1 MIPGSFKSKYFSSL
15 IRHLVLKCSTTPLL
29 KLSVVARIGN
39 FQTTK
44 SVIFTMIAHS
54 KDFIWLGI
62 KRKGIERI
70 SPGATPTGTTLRELG
85 SSILN
90 TCASDDSFSSKL
102 IVTSIIW
109 FRGFRKS
116 IDWLL
121 SLFRGAEMCLGSKG
135 LGGSPRPWT
144 T

>member
-1 MIPGSFKSKYFSSL
+1 MIPGNFKSKYFSSL
-15 IRHLVLKCSTTPLL
+15 IRHLVLKSSTTPLL
-29 KLSVVARIGN
+29 KLSVVARIGS

-54 KDFIWLGI
+54 KDLIWFGM

-70 SPGATPTGTTLRELG
+70 SPGATPTGTTLREFG

-90 TCASDDSFSSKL
+90 TCTSEVSFSSKL

-109 FRGFRKS
+109 FKGFLNS

-121 SLFRGAEMCLGSKG
+121 SLFKGAEICLGSKG
-135 LGGSPRPWT
+135 LGGSPRPCT